1 MNTTAFGDSEN
12 IEGDCILGVG
22 VDVSMRWIIGVV
34 AAVCCLLHTTSWSED
49 PALKRLDDVIEDYQK
64 TEQHAIE
71 ILLQAFELETDKI
84 REGRSRFSA
93 GMSAADRIHFARV
106 MQAERKSFIQSRTLP
121 LSIAL
126 RQHTSQYL
134 FKITTVRHKVLSAY
148 DRAADM
154 KLRSGE
160 DTKSEQLIEKAREIL
175 DPKRAFCFQ
184 YQIAP
189 GEVVKN
195 WVLFDNG
202 KLIMP
207 NGKPSWSISGNLLTM
222 KGEVGRTLKDGIWT
236 DRLIISND
244 GLSISGKNH
253 VNHQNSGFRND
264 LGLPVISEH
273 ERGLGAKY
281 PF

>member
-1 MNTTAFGDSEN
+1 M
-12 IEGDCILGVG
+12 G
-22 VDVSMRWIIGVV
+22 VDVSMRWIIGLV
-34 AAVCCLLHTTSWSED
+34 AAISCSLYTPSWSED
-49 PALKRLDDVIEDYQK
+49 LSLKRLDDVIEDYRK
-64 TEQHAIE
+64 TERHAIE

-121 LSIAL
+121 LSIAM

-134 FKITTVRHKVLSAY
+134 SKITNARPKVLLAY
-148 DRAADM
+148 DRAADR
-154 KLRSGE
+154 KLRAGE
-160 DTKSEQLIEKAREIL
+160 DTKGEQLIEEAREIL
-175 DPKRAFCFQ
+175 NPKRAFCFQ

-207 NGKPSWSISGNLLTM
+207 NGKPSWATSGNLLTM
-222 KGEVGRTLKDGIWT
+222 KGEVGRTLKGGIWT

-253 VNHQNSGFRND
+253 LNHQKSGFRND

-273 ERGLGAKY
+273 ERGVGAKY